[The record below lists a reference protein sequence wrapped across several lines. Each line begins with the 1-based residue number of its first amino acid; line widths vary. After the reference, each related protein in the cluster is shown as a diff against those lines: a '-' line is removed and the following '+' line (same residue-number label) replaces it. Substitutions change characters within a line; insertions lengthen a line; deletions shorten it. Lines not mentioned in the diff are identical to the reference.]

1 MVGASLIKEDQMKLV
16 TRFEAAKRTT
26 AELHSLYREAFNAL
40 ATAPRGSEDRRNA
53 MASLTNIERELAS
66 RRPGL

>member
-1 MVGASLIKEDQMKLV
+1 MVGASLKEEDQMKLM
-16 TRFEAAKRTT
+16 TQFEAARRTS
-26 AELHSLYREAFNAL
+26 AELHSFYREAFNAL